1 MEIPVT
7 FKNEGQQIIG
17 IMHIPDGDGK
27 FPGVILFHGCTGNKA
42 EAHWIFVKLARRLC
56 EEGFCVLRFDF
67 RNSCDSE
74 GSFENMTISGEIS
87 DGLRAVDFMKGRD
100 KVDPDRIGIL
110 GLSLGGCVAAC
121 VAGRSRDV
129 KTVVLWSAVG
139 RPEEDF
145 GRLLRDRRIEPT
157 EFPVEVNGFL
167 FGRDFWEEL
176 PYVHPLKEIRLV
188 RGPVLIISG
197 SEDRSVS
204 PRRSEE
210 YQEVL
215 EEYALRC
222 ERIVIEGADH
232 TFTGVEHE
240 RLVIEETVN
249 WFKRTLMGR
258 GKVW

>member
-1 MEIPVT
+1 METPVT
-7 FKNEGQQIIG
+7 FKNKGRQIIG
-17 IMHIPDGDGK
+17 IMHIPDGEGK
-27 FPGVILFHGCTGNKA
+27 FPAVILFHGCMGNKS

-74 GSFENMTISGEIS
+74 GSFEDMTISGEIS
-87 DGLRAVDFMKGRD
+87 DGLKAVDFMIGRRE
-100 KVDPDRIGIL
+100 VDPGRIGIL
-110 GLSLGGCVAAC
+110 GLSLGGCVASC
-121 VAGRSRDV
+121 VVGRSKDI

-145 GRLLRDRRIEPT
+145 GRLARDRRIELS
-157 EFPVEVNGFL
+157 EFPVEINGFL

-176 PYVHPLKEIRLV
+176 PDINPLREIRLV
-188 RGPVLIISG
+188 KGPVLIISG

-232 TFTGVEHE
+232 TFTDIEHE
-240 RLVIEETVN
+240 CLAIEESVK
-249 WFKRTLMGR
+249 WFKEKLTKGIR
-258 GKVW
+258 G